1 MTSKKRDRRRRR
13 ARCTVANDTAKKEAS
28 VLKTETTEGGSVRT
42 ISTAGATL
50 HASSSTL
57 SSSSSSSLSTDD
69 FVAAGVVVLVV
80 SLVLGNV
87 LILRLPFIDYGKYI
101 IRSPAVRVIIVFL
114 MSILLLVLLFI
125 VVVRIGE
132 CNKIS
137 RALSSEIRETTTKIK
152 EEKYEIPTVQPLRL
166 RPFVMETTG
175 DNDTE
180 YNNNNNNN
188 DEHNHDHTPVLA
200 KPNRVRKKLAEWL
213 PFGLRYTSDI
223 NLVYSTNIHGR
234 SLSMLYNQL
243 EKTSSRHTIL
253 LLEVLLP
260 QQVSSSLSST
270 PLTLRSLV
278 VGMYASQL
286 WHCSSKLY
294 GDGQCF
300 LFRLIEELDDN
311 NHNKENGCNRN
322 KCADNNKNNECICW
336 KWKPPPSSFA
346 ATTSSYNNNT
356 TPITNSSD
364 FNNTINN
371 TTALWETFQRS
382 NKNSLSM
389 GMSDCGLG
397 AGLKLNYDLTI
408 GESYCAVGFNNDP
421 LVKKIEVGIITNN
434 NNNVNN
440 NSENGRDEEVD
451 VSGGVMFDIG
461 LVEVYQL
468 VREIDG
474 IPIQ

>member
-1 MTSKKRDRRRRR
+1 
-13 ARCTVANDTAKKEAS
+13 
-28 VLKTETTEGGSVRT
+28 
-42 ISTAGATL
+42 
-50 HASSSTL
+50 
-57 SSSSSSSLSTDD
+57 
-69 FVAAGVVVLVV
+69 
-80 SLVLGNV
+80 
-87 LILRLPFIDYGKYI
+87 
-101 IRSPAVRVIIVFL
+101 

-132 CNKIS
+132 GNKIS
-137 RALSSEIRETTTKIK
+137 RTLSSEMIVSTTKVK
-152 EEKYEIPTVQPLRL
+152 DKDAEIPTVQPLRL

-175 DNDTE
+175 DSDTE
-180 YNNNNNNN
+180 YNNNN
-188 DEHNHDHTPVLA
+188 DEYDHDHTPVLA
-200 KPNRVRKKLAEWL
+200 KSKLVRTKLAEWL

-234 SLSMLYNQL
+234 SLSILYNQL

-260 QQVSSSLSST
+260 QRVTSLSSSSSSST
-270 PLTLRSLV
+270 LPTLRRLV

-311 NHNKENGCNRN
+311 DHNKENNCNRKN
-322 KCADNNKNNECICW
+322 CNDNNKNKECISEYSELIITECW

-346 ATTSSYNNNT
+346 STTSYNNNM
-356 TPITNSSD
+356 TPIINNSD
-364 FNNTINN
+364 FNNTITN

-382 NKNSLSM
+382 NQSSLSM
-389 GMSDCGLG
+389 GVSDCGSG

-421 LVKKIEVGIITNN
+421 LVKKIEVETITNN
-434 NNNVNN
+434 NNNNNNN
-440 NSENGRDEEVD
+440 NSSEHDKEEEGS
-451 VSGGVMFDIG
+451 VSGGCTI
-461 LVEVYQL
+461 
-468 VREIDG
+468 
-474 IPIQ
+474 